1 MSGIRFQKKK
11 ISAEERGSADEDHG
25 GDKIKYGNGS
35 GNRSPLVKTKIQR
48 SVVCYLKDLFSTTT
62 TKISKVVKRAEWG
75 GALDILYWMFWA
87 GPLKV
92 NPNIKI
98 LK

>member
-48 SVVCYLKDLFSTTT
+48 SVVCYLTDLFSTTT
-62 TKISKVVKRAEWG
+62 TKTTGHSEEEEQEENGTYTQETHRRQRLSSSWSRCQI
-75 GALDILYWMFWA
+75 
-87 GPLKV
+87 
-92 NPNIKI
+92 
-98 LK
+98 